1 MRRATMSD
9 TGTRTRVPRESL
21 DKMIKHHMVAAFG
34 AGLVPLPMV
43 DFMAVSGVQL
53 NLVRKLA
60 KAYDVPFSKNAVQT
74 IVSSLA
80 GGAVPAVV
88 GASIGSLIKAI
99 PVVGFPLGAV
109 SMPVAAAAMTYAT
122 GNVFIRHFDS
132 DGSLLTFDID
142 TAREYFREM
151 FKKGEEIASNL
162 KDEVFS
168 SKSGEECEEG
178 TPFAPP
184 EETAKSKGPKK
195 AAASASGKAKAP
207 KKSAKAV
214 SKTAK
219 NTAKTETVKKRAGKP
234 VKSAS
239 KSKKT
244 QKK

>member
-1 MRRATMSD
+1 MSD
-9 TGTRTRVPRESL
+9 MGTTTKMPRESL

-60 KAYDVPFSKNAVQT
+60 KAYNVPFSKNAVQT

-88 GASIGSLIKAI
+88 GASIGSLIKAV

-132 DGSLLTFDID
+132 DGTLLTFDID
-142 TAREYFREM
+142 AAREYFREM
-151 FKKGEEIASNL
+151 FKKGEEVASSL

-168 SKSGEECEEG
+168 AKPQERWE
-178 TPFAPP
+178 
-184 EETAKSKGPKK
+184 EETPPAPSVDAATSSSPKDKK
-195 AAASASGKAKAP
+195 AAPRTPGNAKAP

-219 NTAKTETVKKRAGKP
+219 KATKATTVKKGAGKP
-234 VKSAS
+234 AKSTS
-239 KSKKT
+239 KPKKT

>member
-1 MRRATMSD
+1 MVRH
-9 TGTRTRVPRESL
+9 GTLKRDAARKQKKLKNGAEYIDSL
-21 DKMIKHHMVAAFG
+21 
-34 AGLVPLPMV
+34 
-43 DFMAVSGVQL
+43 
-53 NLVRKLA
+53 RKL
-60 KAYDVPFSKNAVQT
+60 KPVIYYKGKRIQDVT
-74 IVSSLA
+74 RH
-80 GGAVPAVV
+80 PATSPHV
-88 GASIGSLIKAI
+88 K
-99 PVVGFPLGAV
+99 
-109 SMPVAAAAMTYAT
+109 AAAMTYAT

-219 NTAKTETVKKRAGKP
+219 KTAKTETVKKRAEKP